1 MYQICCTKTYKA
13 FSVKLSAFLFGAPRR
28 CIKRWRFGLHGPGG
42 SEHFQKQV
50 AVRKSCG
57 TRRCHGEAI
66 LIFLCGRTPPVI
78 FGFALKS
85 NILNTSFLSSRQSM
99 RTSPF
104 IFKACDAATQSSFIL
119 TSPLC
124 CLLQAVR
131 FVDTKSQVS
140 FFSLPNFL
148 FQRYFIADTVVF
160 QGHRPYGRQAK
171 SHSRAI

>member
-1 MYQICCTKTYKA
+1 MKKGIFRCMDFDTNHPKLIIAAVACDRNGLTNEAAA
-13 FSVKLSAFLFGAPRR
+13 FSVRLSAFFIR
-28 CIKRWRFGLHGPGG
+28 
-42 SEHFQKQV
+42 
-50 AVRKSCG
+50 
-57 TRRCHGEAI
+57 
-66 LIFLCGRTPPVI
+66 RTPQVI

-140 FFSLPNFL
+140 SFSLPNFL
-148 FQRYFIADTVVF
+148 FQRYFIADTVGF
-160 QGHRPYGRQAK
+160 QGYRPYGRQAK
-171 SHSRAI
+171 SHSCAI

>member
-1 MYQICCTKTYKA
+1 M
-13 FSVKLSAFLFGAPRR
+13 LFLFGAPRR

-66 LIFLCGRTPPVI
+66 LIFSVRTNTAGDIRLRVKI
-78 FGFALKS
+78 KYFKHIVF
-85 NILNTSFLSSRQSM
+85 ILAAVDAYK
-99 RTSPF
+99 PF
-104 IFKACDAATQSSFIL
+104 YFKACDAATQSSFIL

>member
-1 MYQICCTKTYKA
+1 MSNGHIFGQVVTLYQICCTKTYKA
-13 FSVKLSAFLFGAPRR
+13 FSVKLSAFFIR
-28 CIKRWRFGLHGPGG
+28 
-42 SEHFQKQV
+42 
-50 AVRKSCG
+50 
-57 TRRCHGEAI
+57 
-66 LIFLCGRTPPVI
+66 RTPPVI

-85 NILNTSFLSSRQSM
+85 NILNTPFLSSRQSM

-160 QGHRPYGRQAK
+160 QGYRPYGRQAK

>member
-1 MYQICCTKTYKA
+1 MSNGHIFGQVVTLYQICCTKTYKA
-13 FSVKLSAFLFGAPRR
+13 FSVRLSAFFIR
-28 CIKRWRFGLHGPGG
+28 
-42 SEHFQKQV
+42 
-50 AVRKSCG
+50 
-57 TRRCHGEAI
+57 
-66 LIFLCGRTPPVI
+66 RTPHVI

-104 IFKACDAATQSSFIL
+104 IFKACDAATQFSFIL

-160 QGHRPYGRQAK
+160 QGYRPYGRQAK

>member
-1 MYQICCTKTYKA
+1 MSNGHIFGQVVTLYQICCTKTYKA
-13 FSVKLSAFLFGAPRR
+13 FSVKLSAFFIR
-28 CIKRWRFGLHGPGG
+28 
-42 SEHFQKQV
+42 
-50 AVRKSCG
+50 
-57 TRRCHGEAI
+57 
-66 LIFLCGRTPPVI
+66 RTPPVI

-148 FQRYFIADTVVF
+148 FQRYFIADTVAF
-160 QGHRPYGRQAK
+160 QGYRPYGRQAK

>member
-1 MYQICCTKTYKA
+1 MVVTLYQICCTKTYKA
-13 FSVKLSAFLFGAPRR
+13 FSVKLSAFFIR
-28 CIKRWRFGLHGPGG
+28 
-42 SEHFQKQV
+42 
-50 AVRKSCG
+50 
-57 TRRCHGEAI
+57 
-66 LIFLCGRTPPVI
+66 RTPPVI

-85 NILNTSFLSSRQSM
+85 NILNTPFLSSRQSM

-148 FQRYFIADTVVF
+148 FQRYFIADTVAF
-160 QGHRPYGRQAK
+160 QGYRPYGRQAK

>member
-1 MYQICCTKTYKA
+1 MSNGHIFGQVVTLYQICCTKTYKA
-13 FSVKLSAFLFGAPRR
+13 FSVRLGAFFIR
-28 CIKRWRFGLHGPGG
+28 
-42 SEHFQKQV
+42 
-50 AVRKSCG
+50 
-57 TRRCHGEAI
+57 
-66 LIFLCGRTPPVI
+66 RTPHVI

-160 QGHRPYGRQAK
+160 QGYRPYGRQVK